1 MTFNC
6 HSCFW
11 FRYKLQLWIRA
22 KLIINMFVPISI
34 HNYYSNRSE
43 RIHEYKINLRRN
55 ECLNKSNESCPHRFP
70 RNFEGR
76 NATSILNT
84 INREIKIFRII
95 PPSRSSFPN
104 HRPRDINP
112 RFPSNHPIASEI
124 IVRDVVRIG
133 GMNAASESY
142 GVYVHLRARR
152 RNTRDTMQTG
162 GGYMQ
167 SSRAREAWEWRDLLR
182 FQSLE
187 SVLERYHLLER
198 LSFFS
203 LECKISFPLGA
214 RLNKSPRL
222 RGRRS

>member
-1 MTFNC
+1 MNRVHIAFHAILKFET
-6 HSCFW
+6 
-11 FRYKLQLWIRA
+11 QLPSLTR
-22 KLIINMFVPISI
+22 L
-34 HNYYSNRSE
+34 
-43 RIHEYKINLRRN
+43 
-55 ECLNKSNESCPHRFP
+55 
-70 RNFEGR
+70 
-76 NATSILNT
+76 
-84 INREIKIFRII
+84 KIFRII

-167 SSRAREAWEWRDLLR
+167 SSRAREA
-182 FQSLE
+182 
-187 SVLERYHLLER
+187 
-198 LSFFS
+198 
-203 LECKISFPLGA
+203 
-214 RLNKSPRL
+214 
-222 RGRRS
+222 